1 MAITHYRI
9 AAAAAVGLSVV
20 GALAVVV
27 AVIQL
32 IVLLINGPD
41 PLTRAAGLNP
51 FWATLMAFGGS
62 VAVGWR
68 SSSPVASA
76 ERSSRWQR
84 PKAQRNRRFHVV
96 PDRSRVEVGWLAT

>member
-1 MAITHYRI
+1 MASTHYRI

-20 GALAVVV
+20 GVLAVLI

-32 IVLLINGPD
+32 VVLLINGPD

-62 VAVGWR
+62 VAVGLALIVAGGVGR
-68 SSSPVASA
+68 AIIALAAPKSSA
-76 ERSSRWQR
+76 
-84 PKAQRNRRFHVV
+84 
-96 PDRSRVEVGWLAT
+96 